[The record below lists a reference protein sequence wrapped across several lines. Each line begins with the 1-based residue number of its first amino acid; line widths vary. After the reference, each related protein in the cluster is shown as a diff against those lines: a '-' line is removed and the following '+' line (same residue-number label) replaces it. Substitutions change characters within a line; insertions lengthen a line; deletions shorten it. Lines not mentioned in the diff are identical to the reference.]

1 MNIENVKQIFGS
13 PAMGSNKPMNK
24 NSLLPVLIGIVAVV
38 GIAIYLHEKKKE
50 KLRQKA
56 DENTK

>member
-24 NSLLPVLIGIVAVV
+24 NSLMPVLIGIVAVV
-38 GIAIYLHEKKKE
+38 GIATYLHEKKKE
-50 KLRQKA
+50 QLRQES
-56 DENTK
+56 ENTKP